1 MRKSNIITIL
11 SFVILIAAVVGFR
24 FLSTASSAIEDV
36 SSIKETQSTVN
47 NEDLTEET
55 TAAAM
60 ENIPDTAEPTED
72 MTAKAPEEG
81 ASDTMAPE
89 ENKTGM
95 SLFIGDSRTVGLFE
109 YGQIENADFFCN
121 VGMSVYNIHDK
132 TLSVAAVGKVTLIEL
147 LNCKKYDTIYIML
160 GINELGYNL
169 EKSVG
174 KYNELTELIKEK
186 QPQANIVLQANL
198 HVTKSRSETDKV
210 INNGAID
217 RFNDAVSQL
226 AGGGKTF
233 YVDANDLFDD
243 EEGNL
248 SSDKS
253 EDNAHLYA
261 KYYTQWG
268 KWISDKTAELIKED

>member
-1 MRKSNIITIL
+1 MRRSNMITIL
-11 SFVILIAAVVGFR
+11 SFVILIAAAVGFK
-24 FLSTASSAIEDV
+24 FLSAESSAIEDID
-36 SSIKETQSTVN
+36 SIKNTESTVN
-47 NEDLTEET
+47 NEAEN
-55 TAAAM
+55 TAEPPA
-60 ENIPDTAEPTED
+60 ENIPDRIEPTE
-72 MTAKAPEEG
+72 TT
-81 ASDTMAPE
+81 ASDATEEDTPVHK
-89 ENKTGM
+89 ENKTGR

-132 TLSVAAVGKVTLIEL
+132 TPAVATVGKVTLTEL
-147 LNCKKYDTIYIML
+147 LDIKQYDKIYVML
-160 GINELGYNL
+160 GINELGYDL
-169 EKSVG
+169 DKSVE
-174 KYNELTELIKEK
+174 KYNELTELIREK
-186 QPQANIVLQANL
+186 QPQAYIIIQANL

-217 RFNDAVSQL
+217 RFNDAIAKL
-226 AGGGKTF
+226 CDGDKTL

>member
-1 MRKSNIITIL
+1 MRRSNMITIL
-11 SFVILIAAVVGFR
+11 SFVILIAAAVGFK
-24 FLSTASSAIEDV
+24 FLSAESSAIEDID
-36 SSIKETQSTVN
+36 SIKNTESTVN
-47 NEDLTEET
+47 NEAEN
-55 TAAAM
+55 TAEPPA
-60 ENIPDTAEPTED
+60 ENIPDRIEPTE
-72 MTAKAPEEG
+72 TT
-81 ASDTMAPE
+81 ASDATEEDTPVHK
-89 ENKTGM
+89 ENKTGR

-233 YVDANDLFDD
+233 YIDANDLFDD

-261 KYYTQWG
+261 KYYAEWG
-268 KWISDKTAELIKED
+268 KWILEQTGELIGED